1 MQRKKV
7 GLALGGGGARGLAHI
22 GVLQIL
28 EEEDIPIDMIAGA
41 SAGAAIGA
49 LYAQGK
55 DASLIKNLAI
65 KLLDWRKLLSLVDFG
80 FSRTGLIHG
89 KKVWE
94 LLKLIMGGDVNF
106 SDLKIQLACVAT
118 DITRCEEVVIN
129 EGSVVDAVRASF
141 SIPGIFAVAKLK
153 GRYLVDGSLVNPVP
167 VSVVRRMGADFV
179 IAVNVIPD
187 FKEKRFQ
194 TDKEGIATFKKPN
207 IFNVVTQS
215 FQMAQCLLVRSCLE
229 SADIVIR
236 PRVAH
241 IGVGDFR
248 RRQECILQ
256 GELATKDSIIEIN
269 RQLGIRKAKGD

>member
-1 MQRKKV
+1 LQRKKV

-141 SIPGIFAVAKLK
+141 CIPGIFAVAKLK

>member
-1 MQRKKV
+1 LQRKKV

-241 IGVGDFR
+241 IGIGDFR